1 MDLSYSSIFEKIRDI
16 EQNIINDIELGKI
29 QFSDIPEMCI
39 TQNILLSVIV
49 AEKGNI
55 ENIPFLRLDNVIC
68 LAACQLQNS
77 NLLVIPQE
85 RTSWVSANL
94 KEPLL
99 KLIAEPYKTAFV
111 CEAFVKQDHENIL
124 FIPDDLLK
132 NREYLK
138 RLCVLNPKI
147 LRVLDF
153 ESCDYELCNLAMKS
167 PEFSLECLPENWR
180 TSDICNMAFNRH
192 YLELMRFPKEFIE
205 LDLIKRAIE
214 LCEKDQVQSILMLVE
229 PDQYDNDVILSAVKK
244 DEGAFSLVPYENIS
258 TELVFHIA
266 PFLKKHETLYHV
278 PENIF
283 NANLSHRLIACNP
296 MLLYGIP
303 SRYRSKNLCH
313 EAISANGMAL
323 GAVPNTLK
331 NDEIYRTAIS
341 NNGLALK
348 HVPTPYRDNE
358 IPLLA
363 VQQNGEAIEFVP
375 ESIIDEVICRN
386 AVMQNPHAIYHVPKK
401 LQSNELYLI
410 AIKHIPSVLKF
421 IPVDMRTVDQC
432 LIAVEKDK
440 SLYDFVPIQLRE
452 NPRLLR
458 MAEKLGLIESEDL
471 GGELVS

>member
-1 MDLSYSSIFEKIRDI
+1 MDLSYSSVFERIRDI
-16 EQNIINDIELGKI
+16 EQKVIHDIELGKI
-29 QFSDIPEMCI
+29 QLCDVPEMCI
-39 TQNILLSVIV
+39 TQNILISVIV
-49 AEKGNI
+49 AEKGSI
-55 ENIPFLRLDNVIC
+55 ANIPFLRLDNIIC
-68 LAACQLQNS
+68 LAACQLHKP

-99 KLIAEPYKTAFV
+99 KLIDNQYKTAFV
-111 CEAFVKQDHENIL
+111 CEAFVKLNHENIKYV
-124 FIPDDLLK
+124 PDNLLN
-132 NREYLK
+132 NREYIK
-138 RLCVLNPKI
+138 KLCVLNPKI
-147 LRVLDF
+147 LTVLDF
-153 ESCDYELCNLAMKS
+153 ESCDYELCSLAMQS
-167 PEFSLECLPENWR
+167 PEFSLECLPEMWR
-180 TSDICNMAFNRH
+180 TRDICNDAFNRN
-192 YLELMRFPKEFIE
+192 YLELMRFPKEFID
-205 LDLIKRAIE
+205 LDIIKRAIRI
-214 LCEKDQVQSILMLVE
+214 CEKDYVQSILMLLN
-229 PDQYDNDVILSAVKK
+229 PDQYDDDLVLSAVKK
-244 DEGAFSLVPYENIS
+244 DEGAFILVPYEKIS
-258 TELVFHIA
+258 IELVFNIA
-266 PFLKKHETLYHV
+266 PFLKKYETLHHI

-313 EAISANGMAL
+313 EAISANGLAL

-331 NDEIYRTAIS
+331 NDEIYRTAIT

-358 IPLLA
+358 IPILA

-410 AIKHIPSVLKF
+410 AIKQIPSVLKF
-421 IPVDMRTVDQC
+421 IPVDMRTVEQC
-432 LIAVEKDK
+432 LIAIEKDK

-452 NPRLLR
+452 NPRLLKL
-458 MAEKLGLIESEDL
+458 AEQLGLIESEDEEGQL
-471 GGELVS
+471 TV